1 MTALLLH
8 EDVVGRMQLQE
19 PAAGTTQGEP
29 SMSGVITSRT
39 KWSAS
44 LARPRPQPQSVLW
57 GLRGAATLVCLHEAF
72 PRPQLTGRLTVVS
85 TGHAFLRDKELSK
98 GQGAFEEGKLK
109 EV

>member
-8 EDVVGRMQLQE
+8 EDIVGCIQLQE

-29 SMSGVITSRT
+29 STSGEITSRT
-39 KWSAS
+39 KWSAG
-44 LARPRPQPQSVLW
+44 LASPPPQSVLW
-57 GLRGAATLVCLHEAF
+57 GLRRVATLVCLHEAS

-85 TGHAFLRDKELSK
+85 VDHAFLRDKELSK